1 MIEFLFELV
10 FQFLFEVVAEFL
22 FEVGFKSAAKVLRLR
37 IVRYGLL
44 LAVGFGFGVW
54 WGDRL
59 SGGHRP
65 TLFWVSLAVAALAG
79 LSALRRRPHNVS
91 KGDEAAVVELRRLAD
106 GPEAHETAAWRAI
119 LDPRDWPVQRLVG
132 LALLNGAV
140 AAGIAVGFEPS
151 NPLG

>member
-1 MIEFLFELV
+1 M
-10 FQFLFEVVAEFL
+10 
-22 FEVGFKSAAKVLRLR
+22 
-37 IVRYGLL
+37 VRYGLSV
-44 LAVGFGFGVW
+44 AVGFGFGVW

-79 LSALRRRPHNVS
+79 LAALRRRPQEVS
-91 KGDEAAVVELRRLAD
+91 KGDEAAVAELRRLAD
-106 GPEAHETAAWRAI
+106 GPDAQEAASWRV
-119 LDPRDWPVQRLVG
+119 LFDPRQWPAHRLVG